1 MCLVLLISY
10 KQVLCFIEPL
20 ENKEIGVLLL
30 AVICVSLFLSL
41 VNAVIIVI
49 KLLLFVFFLC
59 IE

>member
-49 KLLLFVFFLC
+49 KLLLFAFFLC